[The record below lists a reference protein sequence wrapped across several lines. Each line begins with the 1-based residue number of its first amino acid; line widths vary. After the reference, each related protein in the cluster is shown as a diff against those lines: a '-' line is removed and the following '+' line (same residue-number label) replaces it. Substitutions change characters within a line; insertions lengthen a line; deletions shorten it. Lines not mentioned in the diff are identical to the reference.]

1 MTTATFLWALIAG
14 IAAGAA
20 SALYFAYNYH
30 PVLLNGTIHAAIFA
44 SGLVAMF
51 LARKLSARRAAWYIA
66 GALPVHLA
74 IHFVIIGDLAQ
85 LVMMGVSHILLNFSS
100 LP

>member
-1 MTTATFLWALIAG
+1 MILWVLALG

-20 SALYFAYNYH
+20 SAMYLAYNYQ
-30 PVLLNGTIHAAIFA
+30 PILLNGAVHAMIFS
-44 SGLVAMF
+44 SGLIAMF
-51 LARKLSARRAAWYIA
+51 FAKKLTAKTVGWYVA

-74 IHFVIIGDLAQ
+74 IHFVVIRDLAQ
-85 LVMMGVSHILLNFSS
+85 LMGVSHFSLNFGS

>member
-1 MTTATFLWALIAG
+1 MIIKYVLVG

-20 SALYFAYNYH
+20 SATYLVFYYQ
-30 PVLLNGTIHAAIFA
+30 PILLNGAIHAAIFV
-44 SGLVAMF
+44 SGLVVM
-51 LARKLSARRAAWYIA
+51 YITKSLTAKKAGAYVA

-74 IHFVIIGDLAQ
+74 IHFVVIRDLTQLIGA
-85 LVMMGVSHILLNFSS
+85 SHFLLNLSS